1 MSHNRMVPL
10 LLLYTNV
17 LQLLGWN
24 SAAVITSV
32 SSSILAGLIST
43 ISGEHFIKEFP
54 LKRKVKYNFIFLK
67 STAHSDLSTHI
78 NSILECRGFFFL

>member
-1 MSHNRMVPL
+1 MSHNRIVPL

-17 LQLLGWN
+17 LQLFGWN

-43 ISGEHFIKEFP
+43 ISGQHFIKEFP
-54 LKRKVKYNFIFLK
+54 LRKKVKHNFMFFK
-67 STAHSDLSTHI
+67 SKIHSQT
-78 NSILECRGFFFL
+78 